1 MSAPE
6 PPRFDELLDLL
17 RVRLG
22 DADALE
28 AARIHS
34 FKELMADHAELIG
47 EQWYWHAFEELD
59 AQGHLD
65 PASHKENGGD
75 ARGRL
80 SADGRLYVRSAG
92 DSSETREE

>member
-1 MSAPE
+1 M
-6 PPRFDELLDLL
+6 LDLL

-22 DADALE
+22 DADAVG

-34 FKELMADHAELIG
+34 FKELMADHAGLIG
-47 EQWYWHAFEELD
+47 ELWYWHAFEELE

-80 SADGRLYVRSAG
+80 SAP
-92 DSSETREE
+92 SSNLGALDHTKAPLKRGFSF

>member
-1 MSAPE
+1 VSAPE
-6 PPRFDELLDLL
+6 PARFDELLDLL

-22 DADALE
+22 DADAVE

-47 EQWYWHAFEELD
+47 EQWYWHAFEELE
-59 AQGHLD
+59 AQGHLE

-80 SADGRLYVRSAG
+80 SADGRMYVRSAG
-92 DSSETREE
+92 DSSDTLGE

>member
-1 MSAPE
+1 MGDVTDE
-6 PPRFDELLDLL
+6 PLSFDDLVDLL

-28 AARIHS
+28 ASAVHS
-34 FKELMADHAELIG
+34 FKELMSDQAETLPD
-47 EQWYWHAFEELD
+47 QWYWNAFEELE

-65 PASHKENGGD
+65 PASHKVFGLD

-80 SADGRLYVRSAG
+80 SAEGRWYLRSEDEA
-92 DSSETREE
+92 